1 MQWGI
6 NRSSFIALSY
16 CNPALVYGIHIV
28 WSLLSNAEVFVS
40 LMQCIWQEQ
49 KNQCFEDSERK
60 IMNLNLLFFKTLLDW
75 MSIVESHSISSIY
88 DLMDACNLC
97 S

>member
-1 MQWGI
+1 
-6 NRSSFIALSY
+6 
-16 CNPALVYGIHIV
+16 
-28 WSLLSNAEVFVS
+28 
-40 LMQCIWQEQ
+40 
-49 KNQCFEDSERK
+49 
-60 IMNLNLLFFKTLLDW
+60 MNLNLLFFKTLLDW